1 MGLCRIDPLT
11 AMSTEATQNSAISPS
26 VSGSAHLE
34 LPAFAKATA
43 MALPAI
49 MIGLQLS
56 AWIGFF
62 LLPSAILGRADFRH
76 LYTAGYM
83 VRTGQAT
90 KLYDYETEKALQS
103 TLVSPGTIALP
114 FNHLDYEALLFVPFS
129 LVRYPIAYFLFMGFN
144 LALLGIA
151 FRLLLPALEN
161 LRRVWFLLPGG
172 VFFGFFPI
180 TIALMLGQDSI
191 LLLLLFV
198 LAVLAFN
205 RNREF
210 QAGLLV
216 GLGLFKFQIVLP
228 IALLFLIWRRWRF
241 IGGFASSA
249 TGVAIVSVLVVG
261 LAQVRVYLSSLL
273 SMSVGLASKADQFRY
288 GISPTSMPNLR
299 GLIFAMTGGRL
310 PIFWV
315 QAITTTASIA
325 VLLWV
330 AVAAR
335 ERLRGSSTVAFLVAI
350 TAACVV
356 SYHMLIHDLTVML
369 LPLTLILSR
378 FIESEA
384 SGDVSGRWV
393 VRLAGLLLVTPS
405 LVFLVTSFYVVSLP
419 LLAFLLVVVT
429 SRAMRAVPENAD
441 WQAS

>member
-1 MGLCRIDPLT
+1 
-11 AMSTEATQNSAISPS
+11 MSTEATHNSANSPS
-26 VSGSAHLE
+26 VNAPARLE
-34 LPAFAKATA
+34 LPAFAKASA

-49 MIGLQLS
+49 LVGLQLS

-62 LLPSAILGRADFRH
+62 MFPSAIRGRADFRH

-83 VRTGQAT
+83 VRSGQAS
-90 KLYDYETEKALQS
+90 KLYDYETEKALQN

-114 FNHLDYEALLFVPFS
+114 FNHLAYEALLFVPFS
-129 LVRYPIAYFLFMGFN
+129 LVRYSIAYFLFMGFN
-144 LALLGIA
+144 LALLGVA

-161 LRRVWFLLPGG
+161 LRRVWFLLPWA

-191 LLLLLFV
+191 LLLLLLV
-198 LAVLAFN
+198 LAGLAFN
-205 RNREF
+205 QDREF
-210 QAGLLV
+210 HAGLLL

-228 IALLFLIWRRWRF
+228 IALLFLVWRRWRF
-241 IGGFASSA
+241 IAGFASSA
-249 TGVAIVSVLVVG
+249 AGAAVISLLVVG

-273 SMSVGLASKADQFRY
+273 SMSVGLASKADQFRF

-299 GLIFAMTGGRL
+299 GLIFAMAGGRL
-310 PIFWV
+310 PTFWV
-315 QAITTTASIA
+315 QAITAATSVA
-325 VLLWV
+325 VLVWV

-335 ERLRGSSTVAFLVAI
+335 DRLRGSSTVALLVAI

-369 LPLTLILSR
+369 VPLTLILSR
-378 FIESEA
+378 FMESEA
-384 SGDVSGRWV
+384 TGDVSGRWM
-393 VRLAGLLLVTPS
+393 VRFAALLLVTPS

-419 LLAFLLVVVT
+419 LLAFLIVLVT
-429 SRAMRAVPENAD
+429 SRAMSAKPGNTP
-441 WQAS
+441 

>member
-1 MGLCRIDPLT
+1 M
-11 AMSTEATQNSAISPS
+11 MSTEATHNSANSPS
-26 VSGSAHLE
+26 VNAPARLE
-34 LPAFAKATA
+34 LPAFAKASA

-49 MIGLQLS
+49 LVGLQLS

-62 LLPSAILGRADFRH
+62 MFPSAIRGRADFRH

-83 VRTGQAT
+83 VRSGQAS
-90 KLYDYETEKALQS
+90 KLYDYETEKALQN

-114 FNHLDYEALLFVPFS
+114 FNHLAYEALLFVPFS
-129 LVRYPIAYFLFMGFN
+129 LVRYSIAYFLFMGFN
-144 LALLGIA
+144 LALLGVA

-161 LRRVWFLLPGG
+161 LRRVWFLLPWA

-191 LLLLLFV
+191 LLLLLLV
-198 LAVLAFN
+198 LAGLAFN
-205 RNREF
+205 QDREF
-210 QAGLLV
+210 HAGLLL

-228 IALLFLIWRRWRF
+228 IALLFLVWRRWRF
-241 IGGFASSA
+241 IAGFASSA
-249 TGVAIVSVLVVG
+249 AGAAVISLLVVG

-273 SMSVGLASKADQFRY
+273 SMSVGLASKADQFRF

-299 GLIFAMTGGRL
+299 GLIFAMAGGRL
-310 PIFWV
+310 PTFWV
-315 QAITTTASIA
+315 QAITAATSVA
-325 VLLWV
+325 VLVWV

-335 ERLRGSSTVAFLVAI
+335 DRLRGSSTVALLVAI

-369 LPLTLILSR
+369 VPLTLILSR
-378 FIESEA
+378 FMESEA
-384 SGDVSGRWV
+384 TGDVSGRWM
-393 VRLAGLLLVTPS
+393 VRFAALLLVTPS

-419 LLAFLLVVVT
+419 LLAFLIVLVT
-429 SRAMRAVPENAD
+429 SRAMSAKPGNTP
-441 WQAS
+441 

>member
-1 MGLCRIDPLT
+1 
-11 AMSTEATQNSAISPS
+11 MSTEATHNSVNTQS
-26 VSGSAHLE
+26 VNASVRIE
-34 LPAFAKATA
+34 LPAFAKASA
-43 MALPAI
+43 MGLPAI

-191 LLLLLFV
+191 LLLLLLV

-205 RNREF
+205 RDREF

-310 PIFWV
+310 PTFWV
-315 QAITTTASIA
+315 QAITVAASVA
-325 VLLWV
+325 VLVWV

-335 ERLRGSSTVAFLVAI
+335 ERLRGSDPFLVAI

-369 LPLTLILSR
+369 VPLALILSR

-384 SGDVSGRWV
+384 SDDVSGRWV
-393 VRLAGLLLVTPS
+393 VRFAALLLVTPS

-429 SRAMRAVPENAD
+429 SRATDGVPGRVLP
-441 WQAS
+441 SGLS

>member
-1 MGLCRIDPLT
+1 VT
-11 AMSTEATQNSAISPS
+11 ARAC
-26 VSGSAHLE
+26 LE
-34 LPAFAKATA
+34 LPAFAKASA

-49 MIGLQLS
+49 LVGLQLS
-56 AWIGFF
+56 AWIGFCMF
-62 LLPSAILGRADFRH
+62 PSTMRGRADFRH

-83 VRTGQAT
+83 VRTGQAS

-114 FNHLDYEALLFVPFS
+114 FNHLAYEALLFVPFS
-129 LVRYPIAYFLFMGFN
+129 LVRYSVAYFLFMGFN
-144 LALLGIA
+144 AALLVIA
-151 FRLLLPALEN
+151 FRLLLPSLGN
-161 LRRVWFLLPGG
+161 LSRVWVLLPAGI
-172 VFFGFFPI
+172 FFGFFPI

-198 LAVLAFN
+198 LATLSFN
-205 RNREF
+205 QNREF

-241 IGGFASSA
+241 AGGFVASA
-249 TGVAIVSVLVVG
+249 AGVAIVSVLVVG

-288 GISPTSMPNLR
+288 GISPSSMPNLR
-299 GLIFAMTGGRL
+299 GLIFAMAGGRL
-310 PIFWV
+310 PTFWV
-315 QAITTTASIA
+315 QAITGAASVA
-325 VLLWV
+325 VLVWV

-335 ERLRGSSTVAFLVAI
+335 DRLRGSDPFLVAI
-350 TAACVV
+350 TAACIV

-369 LPLTLILSR
+369 VPLTLILSR

-384 SGDVSGRWV
+384 SEDASGRWM
-393 VRLAGLLLVTPS
+393 VRFAALLLVTPS
-405 LVFLVTSFYVVSLP
+405 LVFLVTSFYLVSLP
-419 LLAFLLVVVT
+419 LLAFLIVLVT
-429 SRAMRAVPENAD
+429 CRAMRAVPGNTA
-441 WQAS
+441 WQSS

>member
-1 MGLCRIDPLT
+1 
-11 AMSTEATQNSAISPS
+11 MSTEATHNSVNTQS
-26 VSGSAHLE
+26 VNASVRIE
-34 LPAFAKATA
+34 LPAFAKASA
-43 MALPAI
+43 MGLPAI

-83 VRTGQAT
+83 VRSGQAS

-103 TLVSPGTIALP
+103 RLVSPGTIALP
-114 FNHLDYEALLFVPFS
+114 FNHLAYEALLFVPFS
-129 LVRYPIAYFLFMGFN
+129 LVRYPIAYFMFMGFN
-144 LALLGIA
+144 VALLGVA
-151 FRLLLPALEN
+151 FRLMLPALEN
-161 LRRVWFLLPGG
+161 LRRVWVLLPWG

-191 LLLLLFV
+191 LLLLLLV

-205 RNREF
+205 RDREF

-228 IALLFLIWRRWRF
+228 IALLFLVWRRWRF
-241 IGGFASSA
+241 IAGFAASA

-299 GLIFAMTGGRL
+299 GLIFAMAGGRL
-310 PIFWV
+310 PTFWV
-315 QAITTTASIA
+315 QAITGAASIA
-325 VLLWV
+325 VLVWV
-330 AVAAR
+330 AAAAR

-356 SYHMLIHDLTVML
+356 SYHMLIRDLTVML

-384 SGDVSGRWV
+384 SSDVSGRWM
-393 VRLAGLLLVTPS
+393 VRFAALLLVTPS
-405 LVFLVTSFYVVSLP
+405 LVFLMTSFYVVSLP
-419 LLAFLLVVVT
+419 LLAFLIVLVT
-429 SRAMRAVPENAD
+429 SRAMRAVPGNAD